1 VQFPGAPTHEG
12 PYEVNGMISKTVL
25 VNSGFHTQNNFSEM
39 IRNLGKWPPTVGQ
52 PCPRLNKFKNFG
64 FRWRQIISPP
74 GTPTSRTDPDA
85 CTTFFSDLITLAS
98 SAAYQVRIL
107 DYQFDVA
114 HGDFRKIQLVH
125 FNDQYCL

>member
-1 VQFPGAPTHEG
+1 
-12 PYEVNGMISKTVL
+12 MISKTVL